1 MRSVSL
7 PATLMRLDSLEW
19 RDHTLFANL
28 NSMKVDLPPIS
39 ESERTPL
46 VVVLLANIDAQQQRL
61 AFLEEEVQKLRDEIA
76 ILKGQKPRPTITPS
90 RLESPPPK
98 PPPAEGG
105 KPPPAQ
111 KRSKKDVFLNPD
123 KVVLPFP
130 DRPAGARSDGYEE
143 YFVQDLLIH
152 GTATL
157 YFRERI
163 VTAAGEY
170 VLAPLPDSV
179 PPGSHFGADLIAYVI
194 YQHRDCNVTQPL
206 LREQLLELGI
216 DISTGQIDRILN
228 QNKDNFHQE
237 KEEVRAAG
245 LEVSSYIG
253 VDDTGARHDGHN
265 GFCTAIGN
273 DLFAY
278 FESTDSKSRLNF
290 LQVLRGPAGGYT
302 VNEVALAYFAQQ
314 KLAQEVMAKLDAEPR
329 QFADEVI
336 WQARLQALGITA
348 ERHIRIAT
356 EGALLG
362 QLIAQGVSADLGIL
376 SDGAPQFAIL
386 VHALCWVH
394 AERPLARMIPF
405 NDKHRAAIEQVREQ
419 IWELYKAL
427 KAYRAQP
434 DAAAKASLE
443 QRFDTLVEQQTGFP
457 ASIGGVLKE
466 MREHKAELLRVL
478 ERPEVPLHNNGM
490 ESDIRGYVKVR
501 KISGGTRGEAGR
513 RCRDTFTSL
522 KKTCRKL
529 GVSFWA
535 YLRDRVRGLGQVPR
549 LADLI
554 RKKAQ
559 ELSAGK
565 GQAAMPAAIG
575 GGAAS

>member
-1 MRSVSL
+1 MK
-7 PATLMRLDSLEW
+7 LDL
-19 RDHTLFANL
+19 T
-28 NSMKVDLPPIS
+28 PIPDG
-39 ESERTPL
+39 ERTPL
-46 VVVLLANIDAQQQRL
+46 VVALLAIIDAQQQRL

-76 ILKGQKPRPTITPS
+76 TLKGQKPRPTISPS
-90 RLESPPPK
+90 QLETPPPK
-98 PPPAEGG
+98 PPPTEGEKRPG
-105 KPPPAQ
+105 SQ
-111 KRSKKDVFLNPD
+111 KRSKKDVFLNP
-123 KVVLPFP
+123 KTVVLPFP
-130 DRPAGARSDGYEE
+130 DRPAGAKNDGYEE
-143 YFVQDLLIH
+143 YFVQDLVIH

-157 YFRERI
+157 YLRERI
-163 VTAAGEY
+163 VTANGEY
-170 VLAPLPDSV
+170 LLTPLPDSV
-179 PPGSHFGADLIAYVI
+179 PPGSHFGADLIAYML

-228 QNKDNFHQE
+228 QNKDDFHQE
-237 KEEVRAAG
+237 KEGVRAAG
-245 LEVSSYIG
+245 LAVSSYIG

-278 FESTDSKSRLNF
+278 FESTGSKSRLNF
-290 LQVLRGPAGGYT
+290 LEVLRGPVGGYT
-302 VNEVALAYFAQQ
+302 INEVALAYFGQQ
-314 KLAQEVMAKLDAEPR
+314 KLAQEAIAKLDAEPR
-329 QFADEVI
+329 QCADELA
-336 WQARLQALGITA
+336 WRARLQELGITA

-362 QLIAQGVSADLGIL
+362 QLIAQGVSPEMGIL

-405 NDKHRAAIEQVREQ
+405 NEKHRAAIEQARER
-419 IWELYKAL
+419 IWELYKEL

-434 DAAAKASLE
+434 DAATKASLE
-443 QRFDTLVEQQTGFP
+443 KRFDTLVGQQTDFP

-478 ERPEVPLHNNGM
+478 DRPEVPLHNNGM

-501 KISGGTRGEAGR
+501 KISGGTRSDAGR
-513 RCRDTFTSL
+513 RCRDTFASL

-565 GQAAMPAAIG
+565 GQAATPAAIG

>member
-1 MRSVSL
+1 ML
-7 PATLMRLDSLEW
+7 K
-19 RDHTLFANL
+19 
-28 NSMKVDLPPIS
+28 SMKVDLPPIPDA
-39 ESERTPL
+39 ERTP
-46 VVVLLANIDAQQQRL
+46 VVVALLAIIDAQQRRI
-61 AFLEEEVQKLRDEIA
+61 AFLEEEVQKFRDEIA
-76 ILKGQKPRPTITPS
+76 TLKGQKPRPTISPS
-90 RLESPPPK
+90 RLETPPPK
-98 PPPAEGG
+98 PPPAEGEKRPG
-105 KPPPAQ
+105 SQ
-111 KRSKKDVFLNPD
+111 KRSRKDGFLKPQT
-123 KVVLPFP
+123 VVLPFP
-130 DRPAGARSDGYEE
+130 DRPDGAQTDGYAE
-143 YFVQDLLIH
+143 YFFQDLVIH
-152 GTATL
+152 GAATL
-157 YFRERI
+157 YLRERI
-163 VTAAGEY
+163 VTADDEY
-170 VLAPLPDSV
+170 LLAPLPDCV
-179 PPGSHFGADLIAYVI
+179 PPGGGHFGANLIACMI
-194 YQHRDCNVTQPL
+194 YQHRECNVTQPL
-206 LREQLLELGI
+206 LREQLLEMGI
-216 DISTGQIDRILN
+216 DISIGQIDRILN
-228 QNKDNFHQE
+228 QNKDDFHQE
-237 KEEVRAAG
+237 KEEVRVAA

-314 KLAQEVMAKLDAEPR
+314 KLAREVIAKLDAEPR
-329 QFADEVI
+329 QFADEAA

-362 QLIAQGVSADLGIL
+362 QLIAQGVSPELGIL
-376 SDGAPQFAIL
+376 SDGAPRFAIL

-405 NDKHRAAIEQVREQ
+405 SDKHREAIEHVREQ
-419 IWELYKAL
+419 IWELYKDL

-434 DAAAKASLE
+434 DPATKASLE
-443 QRFDTLVEQQTGFP
+443 TRFDTLVGQQTDFP

-478 ERPEVPLHNNGM
+478 ERPEAPLHNNGM

-513 RCRDTFTSL
+513 RCRDTFASL

-554 RKKAQ
+554 RSKAR
-559 ELSAGK
+559 ELAAGK
-565 GQAAMPAAIG
+565 GQAATPVAIG
-575 GGAAS
+575 GGAAG